1 MVNVFDQYESMKG
14 NRSRGGRGKLHVF
27 KDTELPN
34 QVIMGL
40 TFKTPCSALID
51 ELRALFND
59 FYLHVSYEK
68 PLEPEVEEMYAQ
80 RRKEDPRVQEAH
92 KKLQSSDEFLA
103 ILGRHLNSI
112 WEVSN
117 DGCVNPSDPLK
128 DLSASR
134 NRRKRPATDSD
145 DEALNFHQK
154 RRGRMPPK
162 SIERS
167 RTGLNSQSSSS
178 HGADRLFSVASRMGM
193 SSGSLMSDSPRP
205 SDEGSLVKQ

>member
-1 MVNVFDQYESMKG
+1 MVDVFDQYESIKG
-14 NRSRGGRGKLHVF
+14 NRSRGGRGKLNVF
-27 KDTELPN
+27 KGTELPTR
-34 QVIMGL
+34 VIMGL

-59 FYLHVSYEK
+59 FYLHTTYQISS
-68 PLEPEVEEMYAQ
+68 EPEVEEMYAQ
-80 RRKEDPRVQEAH
+80 MIKEDPQVQEAH
-92 KKLQSSDEFLA
+92 KKLQSSDAFLA
-103 ILGRHLNSI
+103 ILGRHLNSS
-112 WEVSN
+112 WEVNN
-117 DGCVNPSDPLK
+117 DGCVNPSDPFL

-145 DEALNFHQK
+145 DQALNFHQK

-178 HGADRLFSVASRMGM
+178 HGADRLFSVASRMEM
-193 SSGSLMSDSPRP
+193 SNGSLTSDSPRP

>member
-1 MVNVFDQYESMKG
+1 MKG

-27 KDTELPN
+27 KGTELPTR
-34 QVIMGL
+34 VILGL

-59 FYLHVSYEK
+59 FYLHISYRK
-68 PLEPEVEEMYAQ
+68 SSEPEVEEMYAQ
-80 RRKEDPRVQEAH
+80 MMEEDPQVQEAH
-92 KKLQSSDEFLA
+92 KKLQSSDAFLA
-103 ILGRHLNSI
+103 ILERHLHSR
-112 WEVSN
+112 WDDN
-117 DGCVNPSDPLK
+117 DDGSVDPSDPLQ
-128 DLSASR
+128 DHSASR

-162 SIERS
+162 SIQRS
-167 RTGLNSQSSSS
+167 RTGLTSQSSSS
-178 HGADRLFSVASRMGM
+178 HGADRLFSVASRVEI
-193 SSGSLMSDSPRP
+193 SSGSLTSDSPRP

>member
-1 MVNVFDQYESMKG
+1 MVDVFDQYESVEG
-14 NRSRGGRGKLHVF
+14 NRSRGGKGKLSALQGS
-27 KDTELPN
+27 ELP
-34 QVIMGL
+34 VEYIMSL
-40 TFKTPCSALID
+40 TIGTPCYAIIE

-59 FYLHVSYEK
+59 SYRSINYIK
-68 PLEPEVEEMYAQ
+68 SLEPTVLEISAK

-103 ILGRHLNSI
+103 ILERHLNSS
-112 WEVSN
+112 WEVN
-117 DGCVNPSDPLK
+117 DDGSVNPSDPLQ
-128 DLSASR
+128 DHSASR

-178 HGADRLFSVASRMGM
+178 HGADRLFSVASRMEI
-193 SSGSLMSDSPRP
+193 SSGSLTSNSARP
-205 SDEGSLVKQ
+205 SDEGLSAK